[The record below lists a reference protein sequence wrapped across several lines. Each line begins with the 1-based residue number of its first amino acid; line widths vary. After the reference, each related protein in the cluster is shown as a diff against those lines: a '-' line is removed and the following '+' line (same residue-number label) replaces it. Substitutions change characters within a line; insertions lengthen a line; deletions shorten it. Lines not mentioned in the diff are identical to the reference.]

1 MKNPITYK
9 ELTLRNQGLLDKKT
23 QEKIRKA
30 RILFIGCGLGSQIA
44 VLAART
50 GFEKFIL
57 CDGDKVE
64 FHNLNRQAFDISDV
78 GKNKAKVLR
87 KKILKI
93 NPKAKVVVYPK
104 FVKTREE
111 TKFLIKNCDV
121 IINMADPGE
130 VIYFIDEEAKKQ
142 KKPVLFPLNFIF
154 GAFVLVFTPKT
165 KPLEKILKARI
176 LDGRLFEAMVMS
188 SIQEMPKEF
197 MQNPNFVRYAGL
209 YSKIFQQNGD
219 IPQMAISANITSS
232 VVLKCIIRWLKKMPI
247 VSAPKPIM
255 VDPWE

>member
-1 MKNPITYK
+1 MKKTITYNQ
-9 ELTLRNQGLLDKKT
+9 LILRNQGLLDKKI
-23 QEKIRKA
+23 QDKIRKA

-44 VLAART
+44 MLAVRT

-64 FHNLNRQAFDISDV
+64 LHNLNRQAFEISDL
-78 GKNKAKVLR
+78 GKNKAKMLS
-87 KKILKI
+87 KKILKV

-111 TKFLIKNCDV
+111 IKLLIKNCDV

-142 KKPVLFPLNFIF
+142 NKPVLFPLNFIF
-154 GAFVLVFTPKT
+154 GAFVLVFTPKS

-188 SIQEMPKEF
+188 SIKQMPESFFKD
-197 MQNPNFVRYAGL
+197 PNFIYFTDL
-209 YSKIFQQNGD
+209 YKKIFEKNQQ
-219 IPQMAISANITSS
+219 IPQTAISANITSS
-232 VVLKCIIRWLKKMPI
+232 VVIKCIIRWLKKLPI
-247 VSAPKPIM
+247 ITAPKPIII
-255 VDPWE
+255 DPWE